1 MLKHLCVG
9 VAGVLTSAALL
20 GGAQVAHAQ
29 LRDISGDRPSGGEI
43 AAASAESGASAASS
57 EKILGVFDTM
67 EEFEAA
73 AKAGPGKHVPVV
85 KNVGRM
91 KGHGHT
97 KGDGPEP
104 LTELQ
109 AESHHERV
117 HAGGKPQSFHD
128 ELHAKAR
135 ETAAQN
141 MEKHGEAHLDEKA
154 PLPPGKVDTE
164 EMYVHPKTRLGREGP
179 LRLGPVNHTGF
190 GHVHF
195 DPPLHID
202 PHWEMHDGVF
212 EHPGVKF
219 DERDE
224 RKDPTHPDHE
234 EHQKEKRERTYQHRK
249 KLREYKEKHGIKSI
263 HPRRNKPKHHRDE
276 ELGYWGTQREKDGVP
291 HPSEAYDYLHWEIEE
306 LREEHQDAIHLYGE
320 HSQEEREIKLL
331 LHQLTSVNRLVDYL
345 DWGMPQEEF
354 DQVVEWINEAHEVRW
369 KHQIL
374 SIDFGGGSHIDR
386 HAEPER
392 YAEAMHLHS
401 EELHRLKD
409 RETEL
414 KEKIKAAKEHHH
426 MLYKPIDSEGL
437 YFCSRLALA
446 LW

>member
-9 VAGVLTSAALL
+9 VAGVLTGAALL
-20 GGAQVAHAQ
+20 SGSQMAQAQ

-43 AAASAESGASAASS
+43 AAVGAGSGASAASS

-85 KNVGRM
+85 KDIGRM

-109 AESHHERV
+109 AENHHERV

-141 MEKHGEAHLDEKA
+141 MEKHGEAHLDEGHA

-164 EMYVHPKTRLGREGP
+164 EMYVHPKTRIGREGP
-179 LRLGPVNHTGF
+179 TRLGPINHTGF
-190 GHVHF
+190 GHVHV

-202 PHWEMHDGVF
+202 PDWEMHDGVF
-212 EHPGVKF
+212 DHPGVKF

-224 RKDPTHPDHE
+224 RQDPTHADHE
-234 EHQKEKRERTYQHRK
+234 EHQKEERERAYQHRK
-249 KLREYKEKHGIKSI
+249 KLRE
-263 HPRRNKPKHHRDE
+263 
-276 ELGYWGTQREKDGVP
+276 
-291 HPSEAYDYLHWEIEE
+291 
-306 LREEHQDAIHLYGE
+306 
-320 HSQEEREIKLL
+320 
-331 LHQLTSVNRLVDYL
+331 
-345 DWGMPQEEF
+345 
-354 DQVVEWINEAHEVRW
+354 
-369 KHQIL
+369 
-374 SIDFGGGSHIDR
+374 
-386 HAEPER
+386 
-392 YAEAMHLHS
+392 
-401 EELHRLKD
+401 
-409 RETEL
+409 
-414 KEKIKAAKEHHH
+414 
-426 MLYKPIDSEGL
+426 
-437 YFCSRLALA
+437 
-446 LW
+446 